1 MIHRRAAGHR
11 TDQREKVAPAYGRPA
26 ADRPRRSNPDSV
38 GHHMLLQISGTATR
52 GDRQSMSYFKPA
64 SVVGGGMLLAVV
76 LGSIAVAQ
84 EPTSRR
90 QAFREIYQEL
100 VEINTTNSV
109 GDSLRAAEAMA
120 ARLKAGGLPP
130 DNVQVLSSAPR
141 KGNRRVDLTSS
152 ARASSVGG
160 TVRPSAL
167 AVLVGPSLS

>member
-1 MIHRRAAGHR
+1 
-11 TDQREKVAPAYGRPA
+11 
-26 ADRPRRSNPDSV
+26 
-38 GHHMLLQISGTATR
+38 
-52 GDRQSMSYFKPA
+52 MSYFKPA

-120 ARLKAGGLPP
+120 ARLKAGGLTP
-130 DNVQVLSSAPR
+130 DNVQLLSSAPR
-141 KGNRRVDLTSS
+141 KGNRRVDRRYS
-152 ARASSVGG
+152 
-160 TVRPSAL
+160 
-167 AVLVGPSLS
+167 

>member
-11 TDQREKVAPAYGRPA
+11 TDQREKVAPAYDRPA
-26 ADRPRRSNPDSV
+26 ADRPRRFNPDSV

-76 LGSIAVAQ
+76 LAIAVAQ

-109 GDSLRAAEAMA
+109 ADSLRAAEAMA

-141 KGNRRVDLTSS
+141 RGTPRVALTAA

-160 TVRPSAL
+160 TLRPSAL

>member
-1 MIHRRAAGHR
+1 
-11 TDQREKVAPAYGRPA
+11 
-26 ADRPRRSNPDSV
+26 
-38 GHHMLLQISGTATR
+38 
-52 GDRQSMSYFKPA
+52 MSYFKPA

-76 LGSIAVAQ
+76 LASIAVAQ

-130 DNVQVLSSAPR
+130 GNVQVLSSAPR